1 MFGRKERKTPLVRKP
16 LVSLEDMR
24 DDCIAAFINSGYTQQ
39 QIHKA
44 GGPTPATISK
54 WLYKETKFPRLD
66 TMRAFLIAVGYD
78 FVIVDSATAA
88 TMFGAPQVK
97 RLHLSTT
104 TLAKMPRRVKRKA
117 A

>member
-1 MFGRKERKTPLVRKP
+1 MFGRKERKTPLVRQP

-24 DDCIAAFINSGYTQQ
+24 DDCIALFVNSGFTQQ
-39 QIHKA
+39 QVHKA

-54 WLYKETKFPRLD
+54 WLYKETRFPRLD
-66 TMRAFLIAVGYD
+66 TMRAFLVAVGYD

-88 TMFGAPQVK
+88 TMFRAPQHT
-97 RLHLSTT
+97 RLHLKAH
-104 TLAKMPRRVKRKA
+104 TLSKMPRKKKRA